1 MMKKNIILIFFFIGV
16 YFIGTNVYAQTSCDG
31 CPRPIVDLYGVR
43 MDVTMPTKGDSTGG
57 VIDPLQPAF
66 LNWIALGDAQVP
78 ISQIKDND
86 PEKDCVHWLDG
97 TEAQE
102 FLANPDTVIKAH
114 LENYSTGD
122 LPASGPVP
130 GIDFLIWASIDSSGG
145 QFHFH
150 VYLEEAY
157 TRTRLAQGESDF
169 TDPNKSQDAAKT
181 AISQI
186 EPVFDK
192 VRAYQ
197 KNVRDLGGND
207 VAINAKVKIIPSK
220 ADLKGGETIPVV
232 FEVNDC
238 DGTPLSNRWVKIS
251 ATYGHFDK
259 DSVETDGSGK
269 STANFIA
276 DNAKDVGNIVGIY
289 FPYFTPSDKRKGA
302 WGDTTLNINYVPT
315 NSWVVNIKE
324 NHFSTDESHYQDN
337 ITYEYSNSFSSTQA
351 EVTQYVVGDFSDSSI
366 SIDYIFGAKGST
378 SGLGFES
385 GYSNSSTLY
394 GTGSITEVQETDPTE
409 DFMYSIGL
417 DDYLQYGKYNGIGF
431 TSSLLLFHTRNWYQ
445 FMAGSAV
452 VPSPY
457 EHDTTYTY
465 DQDPDTYLVY
475 TIGPNDIDGGN
486 NATWNRT
493 DSGFVFK
500 GNFSHDTTI
509 TDANSEEKKHSEE
522 HVIATVTPY
531 SKLTSVNSPDGRS
544 IPREYKLFQNYP
556 NPFNPSTIISYSVP
570 KSSLV
575 SLKIFNTLGQEVVSL
590 VNEEQSPGNYKV
602 KLNGSRLSSGVYF
615 YRIVAGSFVKTKKL
629 ILLK

>member
-1 MMKKNIILIFFFIGV
+1 
-16 YFIGTNVYAQTSCDG
+16 
-31 CPRPIVDLYGVR
+31 
-43 MDVTMPTKGDSTGG
+43 
-57 VIDPLQPAF
+57 
-66 LNWIALGDAQVP
+66 
-78 ISQIKDND
+78 
-86 PEKDCVHWLDG
+86 
-97 TEAQE
+97 
-102 FLANPDTVIKAH
+102 
-114 LENYSTGD
+114 
-122 LPASGPVP
+122 
-130 GIDFLIWASIDSSGG
+130 
-145 QFHFH
+145 
-150 VYLEEAY
+150 
-157 TRTRLAQGESDF
+157 
-169 TDPNKSQDAAKT
+169 
-181 AISQI
+181 
-186 EPVFDK
+186 
-192 VRAYQ
+192 
-197 KNVRDLGGND
+197 
-207 VAINAKVKIIPSK
+207 
-220 ADLKGGETIPVV
+220 
-232 FEVNDC
+232 
-238 DGTPLSNRWVKIS
+238 
-251 ATYGHFDK
+251 
-259 DSVETDGSGK
+259 
-269 STANFIA
+269 
-276 DNAKDVGNIVGIY
+276 
-289 FPYFTPSDKRKGA
+289 
-302 WGDTTLNINYVPT
+302 
-315 NSWVVNIKE
+315 
-324 NHFSTDESHYQDN
+324 
-337 ITYEYSNSFSSTQA
+337 
-351 EVTQYVVGDFSDSSI
+351 
-366 SIDYIFGAKGST
+366 
-378 SGLGFES
+378 
-385 GYSNSSTLY
+385 
-394 GTGSITEVQETDPTE
+394 
-409 DFMYSIGL
+409 MYSIGL

-602 KLNGSRLSSGVYF
+602 KLNGSSLSSGVYF